1 MLYDYC
7 QNCGVKSTNLSVLK
21 ANDFPE
27 NCNNIQD
34 GDIFV
39 CERCKN
45 CLNESKDS
53 LEKIL
58 FSDHKNK
65 LILGGPG
72 TGKTFLFRHVI
83 ENLPENTDILVIT
96 FINNLVED
104 LEKQF
109 SKISDRD
116 IKVRTLHGFCKGFL
130 LHEIHQYEYFP
141 ELPQIIENDV
151 SLLEL
156 NFKEKNISRE
166 FTNLKKE
173 GEEIK
178 FYLSRSDYYNS
189 VGHDDTVYRVFSY
202 LSENNEAI
210 PKYSQVIVDEYQ
222 DFNLLESSLIEL
234 IAKRNM
240 IIIAGDD
247 DQALY
252 RFKSASPEFIRNLYQ
267 NQQFKHFFL
276 PFSRRC
282 PSVLVEAANAFI
294 SIAKK
299 RGLLHGRIEKEFKCY
314 WPDKFLDSIKHP
326 FIFLGKF
333 SADSVVSKYIKERII
348 SIIKEENIQPSEKEE
363 PEFLIIGPPRISH
376 YLKEANETL
385 VKDNRLDQNIFEIEY
400 KKESKRLSINEGYE
414 FIRKNT
420 KSNIGWRII
429 MYKDPVDPDLKKNK
443 EIIRK
448 SLNGESIVNLL
459 PESYINKHRERAD
472 KLSLEETKIPDEA
485 PDKKIKIKL
494 TTYLGAK
501 GLSANH
507 VFVLGLENG
516 VFPKDPNNI
525 SDDEVCQFIVLLTRA
540 RKSLNILVSK
550 RFDRIIRRSVDRLSS
565 FVSMIPRQFLKIR
578 DNIKASDLSPLRQD
592 LI

>member
-1 MLYDYC
+1 MFYFYC
-7 QNCGVKSTNLSVLK
+7 QNCGEKSTKLFVLE
-21 ANDFPE
+21 ASNFPK
-27 NCNNIQD
+27 NCKDIQNGNIY
-34 GDIFV
+34 V
-39 CERCKN
+39 CQRCKN
-45 CLNESKDS
+45 CFNRGTES

-58 FSDHKNK
+58 FSDHKSK

-72 TGKTFLFRHVI
+72 TGKTFLFRQVI
-83 ENLPENTDILVIT
+83 ENLPKNTSILVIT
-96 FINNLVED
+96 FINNLVDD
-104 LEKQF
+104 LEKHL
-109 SKISDRD
+109 SKITDRK
-116 IKVRTLHGFCKGFL
+116 IEVRTLHGFCKGFL
-130 LHEIHQYEYFP
+130 LNEIHQYEYFP
-141 ELPQIIENDV
+141 ELPKIIENDI

-156 NFKEKNISRE
+156 NIKEKNISRG
-166 FTNLKKE
+166 FTDLKKD

-178 FYLSRSDYYNS
+178 FYLSRSEYYNS
-189 VGHDDTVYRVFSY
+189 VGHDDTIYKVFY
-202 LSENNEAI
+202 CLSENNEAI
-210 PKYSQVIVDEYQ
+210 PKYSLIIMDEYQ

-276 PFSRRC
+276 SFSRRC
-282 PSVLVEAANAFI
+282 TSVLVEATNAFI
-294 SIAKK
+294 SNAKR
-299 RGLLHGRIEKEFKCY
+299 RGLLNNRIEKEFKCY
-314 WPDKFLDSIKHP
+314 WPDKFLDSKKYP

-348 SIIKEENIQPSEKEE
+348 SIIKEEKIQPSEKKE

-376 YLKEANETL
+376 YLRDANESL

-414 FIRKNT
+414 FIKKNM

-429 MYKDPVDPDLKKNK
+429 MYKDPVNPDLEKDK

-459 PESYINKHRERAD
+459 PESYINKHREKAD
-472 KLSLEETKIPDEA
+472 KISLEEVKSSEDA
-485 PDKKIKIKL
+485 SDKRIKIKL

-525 SDDEVCQFIVLLTRA
+525 SNDEVCQFIVLLTRA

-550 RFDRIIRRSVDRLSS
+550 RFDRRIRRSVDRLSS
-565 FVSMIPRQFLKIR
+565 FVSMIPSQFLKIR